1 MVIGINCGHTKSG
14 AGYGAVGIIKES
26 EHTRLVGQTLMD
38 LFRAAGITVV
48 DCTIDQANT
57 QSEYL
62 AAAVALAN
70 RQDLDWFIS
79 IHFNASVSHE
89 GHGAE
94 VFTYEG
100 RQYQDAL
107 DVCANLAE
115 LGFTNRGVKAGSGLY
130 VIRKTKAKSM
140 LIEICFCDNQ
150 QDVDIYKAAGVQ
162 GVAKA
167 IFEALW
173 DYVDV
178 SKAVTEETPIMGASI
193 ATAEQLNA
201 LLLSVNPQA
210 TDYVHLAEIF
220 LDEGKKE
227 GIRGDG
233 AFCQSLIETG
243 YFRFGGDVKPCQNN
257 YAGLGATGGVPGLS
271 FQDDRTGVRAQIQHL
286 KAYAS
291 ANTLNQECVDPR
303 YKYVS
308 KGCAPT
314 FEQLSGK
321 WAVPGYSGYAS
332 LEAARAVKDSYGD
345 HIVQLIARAIK
356 MEVAPVQLQTRAT
369 LRLGSRGADVT
380 YLQQRLT
387 AKGYGVGAVDG
398 IFGVKTFEAVKVYQ
412 AENDLVVDGIVGA
425 NTWMAIDKENIK

>member
-26 EHTRLVGQTLMD
+26 EHTRLVGQALMS
-38 LFRAAGITVV
+38 LLRSAGITVV

-57 QSEYL
+57 RNEYL

-79 IHFNASVSHE
+79 IHFNASKEHT

-107 DVCANLAE
+107 DVCTNLAE

-140 LIEICFCDNQ
+140 LIEVCFCDNQ
-150 QDVDIYKAAGVQ
+150 QDIDTYNAAG
-162 GVAKA
+162 GAEGIAKA

-173 DYVDV
+173 DYVNIPE
-178 SKAVTEETPIMGASI
+178 AVTSETLIMGTSI
-193 ATAEQLNA
+193 ATAGQLNA
-201 LLLSVNPQA
+201 LLLSVNSQA
-210 TDYVHLAEIF
+210 TNYLHLAEIF
-220 LDEGKKE
+220 LEEGEKE
-227 GIRGDG
+227 GVRGDG

-243 YFRFGGDVKPCQNN
+243 YFRFGGDVQPGQHN
-257 YAGLGATGGVPGLS
+257 YAGLGATGGVPGLFFS
-271 FQDDRTGVRAQIQHL
+271 DDRTGIRAQIQHL

-291 ANTLNQECVDPR
+291 ASPLTQECVDPR

-314 FEQLSGK
+314 FEQLSGR
-321 WAVPGYSGYAS
+321 WAVPGYSGYPNLA
-332 LEAARAVKDSYGD
+332 AARAAKDSYGD
-345 HIVQLIARAIK
+345 HIVQLLNSVVK
-356 MEVAPVQLQTRAT
+356 TDVATSQPDETAPEGFLWIVQ
-369 LRLGSRGADVT
+369 
-380 YLQQRLT
+380 
-387 AKGYGVGAVDG
+387 VGAYKSLNNAKKLQRRLEKM
-398 IFGVKTFEAVKVYQ
+398 GVVSLINKYRQEK
-412 AENDLVVDGIVGA
+412 
-425 NTWMAIDKENIK
+425 